1 MLYSTPA
8 EIQHYGKNALMTKQ
22 ELRKFYRQKRAA
34 LSEAE
39 YGQLNFQLY
48 QNFFST
54 IDLSFVHVLHTFLP
68 IVEKKEVDTWL
79 ILDRVRRE
87 FPHIR
92 ISIPKVNSQ
101 TGVFDSFYFEGL
113 HQLALNEWG
122 IQEPK
127 QGIPTEPEKVDLV
140 LIPLLA
146 YDKDGHRV
154 GYGKGFYDK
163 FLSTCRS
170 DCKKIGLSLFDAEE
184 TISDSNETDIP
195 LDSCITPS
203 RTLHFR

>member
-1 MLYSTPA
+1 
-8 EIQHYGKNALMTKQ
+8 MTKQ
-22 ELRKFYRQKRAA
+22 ELRKIYSQKRAA

-39 YGQLNFQLY
+39 YGHLNFQLY

-54 IDLSFVHVLHTFLP
+54 IDLSFVKVLHTFLP
-68 IVEKKEVDTWL
+68 IIKKKEVDTWL
-79 ILDRVRRE
+79 ILDRIRRE

-101 TGVFDSFYFEGL
+101 TGVFDGFYFEGL

-127 QGIPTEPEKVDLV
+127 QGIPTEPEKIDLV

-146 YDKDGHRV
+146 YDKNGHRV

-170 DCKKIGLSLFDAEE
+170 DCKKIGLSFFDVEE
-184 TISDSNETDIP
+184 KISDANQVDIK
-195 LDSCITPS
+195 LDLCITP
-203 RTLHFR
+203 TQIIQFNT

>member
-1 MLYSTPA
+1 
-8 EIQHYGKNALMTKQ
+8 MTKR
-22 ELRKFYRQKRAA
+22 ELRKLYLQKRIA

-79 ILDRVRRE
+79 ILDRIRRE

-146 YDKDGHRV
+146 YDKKGHRV

-184 TISDSNETDIP
+184 TISDANQLDIK
-195 LDSCITPS
+195 LDLCITPIQVIQFN
-203 RTLHFR
+203 T